1 MRLPTSKTAKRAV
14 HPKNKNHP
22 RSGQPRAHTRR
33 AVSGPVDGQQDQAGG
48 ISIASNRHALW
59 FTARGYA
66 LRSTLRRLVQRKL
79 ASVTTLGVMSLSLTL
94 PVLLFLL
101 LPDMLRVTADS
112 TSSPGLVAYL
122 DTSLSDIEGARLA
135 TSIEQRADVQSTDY
149 VSKADALAQLR
160 QSGDADNVNKTIELL
175 GNNPLPGTVLIKPA
189 GDVGRSGSEEHQRLA
204 EVMRNTSGVSAVEVD
219 IEWVERLAAIRS
231 FVQTAGWLCLSVLV
245 IASIMVLSNTV
256 RLEALRYTQESSVI
270 HLLGGKRGFR
280 QRPFVY
286 LGGLLGGL
294 AGLIAC
300 LLACIAMTI
309 LNVPLQALAHSY
321 ALSFALPLPGLSTL
335 LKIVIVSTLLGTITA
350 LFTVRQS
357 TLSVAD

>member
-1 MRLPTSKTAKRAV
+1 
-14 HPKNKNHP
+14 
-22 RSGQPRAHTRR
+22 
-33 AVSGPVDGQQDQAGG
+33 
-48 ISIASNRHALW
+48 
-59 FTARGYA
+59 
-66 LRSTLRRLVQRKL
+66 
-79 ASVTTLGVMSLSLTL
+79 
-94 PVLLFLL
+94 
-101 LPDMLRVTADS
+101 
-112 TSSPGLVAYL
+112 
-122 DTSLSDIEGARLA
+122 
-135 TSIEQRADVQSTDY
+135 
-149 VSKADALAQLR
+149 
-160 QSGDADNVNKTIELL
+160 
-175 GNNPLPGTVLIKPA
+175 
-189 GDVGRSGSEEHQRLA
+189 
-204 EVMRNTSGVSAVEVD
+204 
-219 IEWVERLAAIRS
+219 
-231 FVQTAGWLCLSVLV
+231 
-245 IASIMVLSNTV
+245 MVLSNTV